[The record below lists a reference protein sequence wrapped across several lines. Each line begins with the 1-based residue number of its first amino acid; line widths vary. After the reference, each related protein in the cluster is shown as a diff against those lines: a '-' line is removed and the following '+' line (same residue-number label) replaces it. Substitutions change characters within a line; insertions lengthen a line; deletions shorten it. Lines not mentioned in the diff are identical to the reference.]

1 MLTTN
6 VMASLRVMFQKKI
19 SEFTWVSALHG
30 EKRSGSLAK
39 VRNEVKVFPVAQKA
53 EMTNAEMAAAHQ
65 ARAPSGR
72 FLGLF
77 VRHTILLGNY
87 SEMFR

>member
-1 MLTTN
+1 
-6 VMASLRVMFQKKI
+6 MASLRVMFQKKI

-39 VRNEVKVFPVAQKA
+39 VRNEVFPAAQKA